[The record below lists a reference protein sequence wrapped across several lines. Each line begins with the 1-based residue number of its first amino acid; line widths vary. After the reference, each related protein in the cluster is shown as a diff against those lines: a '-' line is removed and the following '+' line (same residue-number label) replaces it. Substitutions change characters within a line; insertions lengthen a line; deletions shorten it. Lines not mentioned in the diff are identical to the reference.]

1 MLNISQRQSNAMNN
15 SQNLTN
21 AVNISNIISNSNNNE
36 NNENH
41 IGMNYGGNVEMLE
54 PLMLEPENPLNN
66 LVNLTPQPFT
76 QTKTR
81 FRPQS
86 YQQSREQQM
95 NQLRNSNQ
103 KVFILDSPDN
113 HIRQILLEMG
123 WIENKQVDSG
133 LFDLKWKVSDL
144 E

>member
-1 MLNISQRQSNAMNN
+1 MNN

-66 LVNLTPQPFT
+66 LVNLTP
-76 QTKTR
+76 
-81 FRPQS
+81 
-86 YQQSREQQM
+86 
-95 NQLRNSNQ
+95 
-103 KVFILDSPDN
+103 
-113 HIRQILLEMG
+113 
-123 WIENKQVDSG
+123 
-133 LFDLKWKVSDL
+133 
-144 E
+144 